1 MPKWCNVGF
10 GVARI
15 RNSKESGRTDE
26 GMRTYI
32 APLGFDS
39 RRVVRPVLSEGID
52 KDDRVVLL
60 QPSTKSDRGIDSYK
74 EVEEILTQVVPDL
87 TLENNQLPH
96 TDFVETIL
104 SCADLIR
111 AAEGETIVIL
121 GGGAREILLPLTL
134 ATFSCSHAVE
144 TILQVGDI
152 DGSVQRVPRLNLRG
166 TISSGES
173 EFLVSLSDLSLPL
186 SISEIAALIGKS
198 KSTVT
203 RHVKRLETERLV
215 RTSKEGRNKTV
226 EITDSGRIYLSTRE
240 PRLL

>member
-1 MPKWCNVGF
+1 
-10 GVARI
+10 
-15 RNSKESGRTDE
+15 
-26 GMRTYI
+26 MRTYI

-52 KDDRVVLL
+52 ENDRVLLL
-60 QPSTKSDRGIDSYK
+60 QPSNKSDRGLNAYK
-74 EVEEILTQVVPDL
+74 EVEEILTQVVPNL
-87 TLENNQLPH
+87 TLENNRLPH
-96 TDFVETIL
+96 TDFVETIIL
-104 SCADLIR
+104 CTDFIQT
-111 AAEGETIVIL
+111 AEGDTVIIL

-134 ATFSCSHAVE
+134 ATFSCSHVVE

-173 EFLVSLSDLSLPL
+173 EFLVSVSDLSLPL
-186 SISEIAALIGKS
+186 SISEIAARIGKS

-203 RHVKRLETERLV
+203 RHVKRLEAERLV

-240 PRLL
+240 PQLL